1 MYTRYH
7 QYIDIDSIPS
17 IECQS
22 SHPGKS
28 DNISSEDYIWLQCMA
43 SQVMSINLYQDKRS
57 IIAWKCCRCDSMN
70 CDRFTLG
77 SYDIQISNSFHPLT
91 FLDSTIDDSM

>member
-1 MYTRYH
+1 MQIYKEWYKSVGAVVYTRYH

-43 SQVMSINLYQDKRS
+43 SQVMSINLYPGRKTNHR
-57 IIAWKCCRCDSMN
+57 N
-70 CDRFTLG
+70 EVL
-77 SYDIQISNSFHPLT
+77 
-91 FLDSTIDDSM
+91 